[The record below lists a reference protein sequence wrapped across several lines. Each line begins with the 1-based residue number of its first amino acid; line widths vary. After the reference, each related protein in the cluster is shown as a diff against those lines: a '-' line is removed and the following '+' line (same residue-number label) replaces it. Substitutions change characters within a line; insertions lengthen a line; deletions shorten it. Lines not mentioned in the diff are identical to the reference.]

1 MTTYPCLP
9 GTPDTVPVVTP
20 PMLLPVPPRPVREV
34 EPVALT
40 TAALFV
46 APKLLNPPNPE
57 LVADP
62 KPVLGVKV
70 DPKSVD
76 AVVAALVLN
85 SPPPRV
91 KPVGALVPGVPT
103 NVNPELCPA

>member
-1 MTTYPCLP
+1 M
-9 GTPDTVPVVTP
+9 PDTVPVVVP
-20 PMLLPVPPRPVREV
+20 PVLLPVPPSPVRAV
-34 EPVALT
+34 DPVALT
-40 TAALFV
+40 AEVLFV
-46 APKLLNPPNPE
+46 APKLPNAPNPE

-62 KPVLGVKV
+62 KPVLGVRV

-85 SPPPRV
+85 NPPPRV
-91 KPVGALVPGVPT
+91 RPVGALVPGVPP